1 MTKSEKVIKAL
12 ECCEDIHRAG
22 RWASGCIAC
31 PYAETEEKI
40 ERCDLQLL
48 KDAAALLKEQEEHLH
63 ELQQIV
69 NDGFDAMKVAT
80 GRIKELETLL
90 KEQEEKQIPKPII
103 HGSKEEYWGEEEIC
117 PDCGKQWESYDVTTT
132 HFCPG
137 CGRAVKWE

>member
-1 MTKSEKVIKAL
+1 MRDKKGTINALKTIVRNVKKYDMMT
-12 ECCEDIHRAG
+12 
-22 RWASGCIAC
+22 IAC
-31 PYAETEEKI
+31 DDYFVKTLA
-40 ERCDLQLL
+40 
-48 KDAAALLKEQEEHLH
+48 DAC
-63 ELQQIV
+63 
-69 NDGFDAMKVAT
+69 N
-80 GRIKELETLL
+80 LL